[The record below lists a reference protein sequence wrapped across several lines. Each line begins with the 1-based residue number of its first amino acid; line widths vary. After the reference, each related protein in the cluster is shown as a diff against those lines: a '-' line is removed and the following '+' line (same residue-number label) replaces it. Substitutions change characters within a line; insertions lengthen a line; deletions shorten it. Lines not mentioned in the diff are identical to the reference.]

1 LVGHVEHTG
10 RGMSKKCEFNT
21 VMGRGNFGALD
32 VEGVRIKFSCTYEK
46 DVKT

>member
-1 LVGHVEHTG
+1 
-10 RGMSKKCEFNT
+10 MSKENEFDT
-21 VMGRGNFGALD
+21 VMVRGHFGALD